1 MLALRAGFSARSGAL
16 SAPEDDAPYL
26 DYAVRWRAGQALPGR
41 HTSRVSGA
49 GGHFRAYRPFWQV
62 PDARKID
69 VRRSIVDPFDEVMVR
84 QTDDRTSISVVVA
97 ADVSR
102 SMQASPSGILRAVTR
117 LAEAAARSAHRAGDA
132 FGLIGFDAVP
142 REDLYLPPCRSR
154 GASGAALAALRDLH
168 PDGCSADGIA
178 HLAPLLPVRR
188 CLVILASDFLVPFT
202 LLEQALAALAT
213 HDVAPVVFH
222 EPAERQLPRAGLM
235 RLRDSETGEQ
245 RLCVMRPALAR
256 RWQAAR
262 DDWRARLD
270 ALFLRHCRPGFHVEG
285 RLDVARLGEHLLA
298 C

>member
-1 MLALRAGFSARSGAL
+1 L
-16 SAPEDDAPYL
+16 SAPEDNALYL

-69 VRRSIVDPFDEVMVR
+69 VRRSIVDPFDEVIVR

-102 SMQASPSGILRAVTR
+102 SMQPSPGAGSLRAVAH

-132 FGLIGFDAVP
+132 FGLIAFDSLP
-142 REDLYLPPCRSR
+142 RDDITLPPCRSR
-154 GASGAALAALRDLH
+154 GASGAAIAALRALQ
-168 PDGCSADGIA
+168 PDGRSAHGIA
-178 HLAPLLPVRR
+178 RLAPLLPSGR
-188 CLVILASDFLVPFT
+188 CLVILASDFLMPFT
-202 LLEQALAALAT
+202 LLEQALSDLAM

-222 EPAERQLPRAGLM
+222 EPSERQLPRAGLM

-256 RWQAAR
+256 SFRAAR
-262 DDWRARLD
+262 ADWRARLD
-270 ALFLRHCRPGFHVEG
+270 ALFLRQCRPGFHVED

>member
-1 MLALRAGFSARSGAL
+1 M
-16 SAPEDDAPYL
+16 SAPEDEPLYL

-84 QTDDRTSISVVVA
+84 QTDDRTSISVVFA

-102 SMQASPSGILRAVTR
+102 SMLAMPGGGNLRALAH
-117 LAEAAARSAHRAGDA
+117 LAEAAARSAHRAGDS

-142 REDLYLPPCRSR
+142 RSDVYLPPVHSR
-154 GASGAALAALRDLH
+154 GASNAALVSLRCLQ
-168 PDGCSADGIA
+168 PDGCSAHGIA
-178 HLAPLLPVRR
+178 QLAPLLPARR
-188 CLVILASDFLVPFT
+188 CLVVLASDFLLPFA
-202 LLEQALAALAT
+202 LLEQALASLAT

-222 EPAERQLPRAGLM
+222 EPAERQVPTAGLM
-235 RLRDSETGEQ
+235 RLSDSETGER

-256 RWQAAR
+256 RWRAAR
-262 DDWRARLD
+262 DVWRERLD
-270 ALFLRHCRPGFHVEG
+270 ALFLRHCRPAFHVEG
-285 RLDVARLGEHLLA
+285 RLDVARIGEHLLA